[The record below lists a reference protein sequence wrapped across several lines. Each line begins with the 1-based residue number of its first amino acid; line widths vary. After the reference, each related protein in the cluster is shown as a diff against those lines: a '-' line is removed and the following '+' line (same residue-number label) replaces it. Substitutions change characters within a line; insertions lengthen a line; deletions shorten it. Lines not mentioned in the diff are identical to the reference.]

1 MKIISSS
8 SISISLLITSFP
20 NQSWLAFG
28 IEDLGIEARGKDG
41 KKEYTSK
48 NRIQNKD
55 SCRLVQLKDYNQKQS

>member
-1 MKIISSS
+1 M
-8 SISISLLITSFP
+8 LITSFP